1 MRICLVYDC
10 LFPYTVGGAERW
22 YRALA
27 ERLAADGNDVTYLT
41 LRQWD
46 RGSQG
51 EIPGVR
57 VVSVGPRMGLYTA
70 SGRRRIAPTLVFG
83 AGVFWHLLRR
93 GRRYDAVH
101 TASFPYF
108 SVLAAAAARPLHRF
122 ALVVDWLEVWS
133 RAYWHEYLGP
143 VGGRVASAV
152 QALCMRVPQRA
163 FSFSRLH
170 AQRLRD
176 GGFRGRVTVLEGA
189 YSGDLSPAPPNGSVS
204 SSMVLFA
211 GRLIPEKQAAALVPA
226 IALARE
232 RLPSLTGTIIGDG
245 PEQAAVVE
253 AVRAHDLEDVVAL
266 PGFVAHE
273 ALDSAMAEA
282 LCLVLP
288 SRREGYGL
296 VVIEAAAKGTPSIVV
311 AAPDNAAVE
320 LIEDGVNGTVAA
332 SAAPA
337 DLSAAI
343 ERVSAAGAGMRE
355 STRRWF
361 ERNAGRLS
369 LESSLDAVLES
380 YRRGGAQDSG

>member
-27 ERLAADGNDVTYLT
+27 ERLAADGHDVSYLT

-46 RGSQG
+46 RGSEG

-57 VVSVGPRMGLYTA
+57 VISVGPRMGLYTA

-108 SVLAAAAARPLHRF
+108 SVLAAAATRPLHRF
-122 ALVVDWLEVWS
+122 SLVVDWLEVWS
-133 RAYWHEYLGP
+133 RAYWREYLGP
-143 VGGRVASAV
+143 VGGRVASTV
-152 QALCMRVPQRA
+152 QALCMRVPQQA

-170 AQRLRD
+170 AQRLRE
-176 GGFRGRVTVLEGA
+176 GGFRGSITVLEGA
-189 YSGDLSPAPPNGSVS
+189 YSGELSLAPPNGDASG
-204 SSMVLFA
+204 SMVLFA

-226 IALARE
+226 IALAR
-232 RLPSLTGTIIGDG
+232 RQLPDLTGKIIGNG
-245 PEQAAVVE
+245 PERAAVLE
-253 AVRAHDLEDVVAL
+253 AVRAHDLEGVVSL
-266 PGFVAHE
+266 PGFVAHD

-296 VVIEAAAKGTPSIVV
+296 VVLEAAAKGTPSIVV

-337 DLSAAI
+337 DLCAAI
-343 ERVSAAGAGMRE
+343 ERVSAAGAGLRE
-355 STRRWF
+355 STRLWF
-361 ERNAGRLS
+361 ERNGRRLS

-380 YRRGGAQDSG
+380 YRPQARS

>member
-46 RGSQG
+46 RGSKG

-70 SGRRRIAPTLVFG
+70 SGRRRIAPTIVFG
-83 AGVFWHLLRR
+83 AGVLWHLLRR
-93 GRRYDAVH
+93 GGRYDAVH

-108 SVLAAAAARPLHRF
+108 SVLAAAAARPRHRF

-189 YSGDLSPAPPNGSVS
+189 YSGDLSPAPPNGSVP

-232 RLPSLTGTIIGDG
+232 RLPSLTGKIIGNG
-245 PEQAAVVE
+245 PEQAAVLE
-253 AVRAHDLEDVVAL
+253 AVRAHHMEDVVAL
-266 PGFVAHE
+266 PGFVAHDE
-273 ALDSAMAEA
+273 LDSAMAEA

-343 ERVSAAGAGMRE
+343 ERVSAAGAGLRE
-355 STRRWF
+355 STRLWF
-361 ERNAGRLS
+361 ERNARRLS

-380 YRRGGAQDSG
+380 YRRGARDSG